1 MFVRLVTGVS
11 RHLDMGSSSSED
23 EPGPGLVTGVFRHPD
38 LGSSS
43 SEDEPGPGPAR
54 DPAPPP
60 PALAPAL
67 APALVYSSSEE
78 EEGGAPRSRIRARRV
93 LPRDLVTTEGAEPG
107 EVEDST
113 TSSSDTDEDGTPS
126 STYVSDKARE
136 VLFKPISRPRHSLV
150 ADLAA
155 RQLGLRLRPSFTER
169 RCASADLVRR
179 FKLVAKL
186 SGHEGC
192 VNCLN
197 FNQVLDPPH
206 LEHAWPW
213 SMPDPLASLH
223 A

>member
-1 MFVRLVTGVS
+1 MWVTLVS
-11 RHLDMGSSSSED
+11 RHPDTASSSSED
-23 EPGPGLVTGVFRHPD
+23 E
-38 LGSSS
+38 S
-43 SEDEPGPGPAR
+43 GPGPAR

-60 PALAPAL
+60 PAR
-67 APALVYSSSEE
+67 APALVSALVSSSSEE

-93 LPRDLVTTEGAEPG
+93 LPGELVTAEGAEPG
-107 EVEDST
+107 EEEDST
-113 TSSSDTDEDGTPS
+113 TSSSDTEEDGTPS
-126 STYVSDKARE
+126 STYISDKARE
-136 VLFKPISRPRHSLV
+136 VLFKPVSRPQHSLV

-197 FNQVLDPPH
+197 FNQVLVPPA
-206 LEHAWPW
+206 LT
-213 SMPDPLASLH
+213 L
-223 A
+223 